1 MIEFDSYAN
10 RLQIAGNGRYEAQE
24 IERVNPFV
32 VEFARMVD
40 SITPGAPLAVPAAW
54 ARHIVAVMLAV
65 EESGRLGREITIS
78 DADYADPD

>member
-1 MIEFDSYAN
+1 M
-10 RLQIAGNGRYEAQE
+10 AGNGRYEPRE
-24 IERVNPFV
+24 VERVNPFV

-40 SITPGAPLAVPAAW
+40 SITSGAPLAVPPAW

-65 EESGRLGREITIS
+65 EESGRLGREVIIP